1 MKTQRF
7 DCKLGDQV
15 LRRVG
20 NKTFKGIITGIEK
33 ENEHKLLLDIEVRWS
48 DGKTAQISPFDRD
61 LIILATPAEIPERL
75 VGYLKK
81 HKLLWA
87 RVTARDHWTYRMVG
101 ANNHAELRAVIVESQ
116 SCDVIFTVKSGK
128 VTASER
134 KPSLDESQTRT
145 FVSGEGTSLSMKL
158 SKWRSGSSSPNCAG
172 SAAKTFL
179 QAELRDQLQSCPV
192 RPRFNET

>member
-1 MKTQRF
+1 LSWIPAKQDSIMKTQRF

-20 NKTFKGIITGIEK
+20 NKTFKGIITGIAK
-33 ENEHKLLLDIEVRWS
+33 ENEHKLLLDIEVGWS

-61 LIILATPAEIPERL
+61 LIILATSAETPERL
-75 VGYLKK
+75 FGYLKK
-81 HKLLWA
+81 HGLLWA
-87 RVTARDHWTYRMVG
+87 RVTARDHWTYRMVS

-134 KPSLDESQTRT
+134 KPSLDESQTHLCVGKRRLPLDE
-145 FVSGEGTSLSMKL
+145 VEQL
-158 SKWRSGSSSPNCAG
+158 
-172 SAAKTFL
+172 
-179 QAELRDQLQSCPV
+179 AEWQQFS
-192 RPRFNET
+192 

>member
-1 MKTQRF
+1 LSWILAEQDSIMKTQRF

-134 KPSLDESQTRT
+134 KPSLDESQTHLCVGRGRLPLDE
-145 FVSGEGTSLSMKL
+145 VEQM
-158 SKWRSGSSSPNCAG
+158 
-172 SAAKTFL
+172 
-179 QAELRDQLQSCPV
+179 AEWQQFS
-192 RPRFNET
+192 

>member
-61 LIILATPAEIPERL
+61 LIILAAPAEIPERL

-81 HKLLWA
+81 HKLLWV

-101 ANNHAELRAVIVESQ
+101 ANNHAELRAV
-116 SCDVIFTVKSGK
+116 VKSGK

-134 KPSLDESQTRT
+134 KPSLDESQTHLCVGRRRLPLDE
-145 FVSGEGTSLSMKL
+145 VEQM
-158 SKWRSGSSSPNCAG
+158 
-172 SAAKTFL
+172 
-179 QAELRDQLQSCPV
+179 AEWQQFS
-192 RPRFNET
+192 

>member
-1 MKTQRF
+1 M
-7 DCKLGDQV
+7 
-15 LRRVG
+15 RRVRRWPT
-20 NKTFKGIITGIEK
+20 KSPVFKAPRKSWRKSWASLGSPTRTPSIVYRWTSRPSGR
-33 ENEHKLLLDIEVRWS
+33 RWS

-61 LIILATPAEIPERL
+61 LIILAAPAEIPERL

-81 HKLLWA
+81 HKLLWV

-134 KPSLDESQTRT
+134 KPSLDESQTHLCVGRRRLPLDE
-145 FVSGEGTSLSMKL
+145 VEQM
-158 SKWRSGSSSPNCAG
+158 
-172 SAAKTFL
+172 
-179 QAELRDQLQSCPV
+179 AEWQQFS
-192 RPRFNET
+192 